1 MAIHRIEV
9 KPSKNVGLAAWL
21 NLIGNTLIIATGGAV
36 RLTGS
41 GLGCPNWPTCTPDS
55 WIPTEE
61 LSYHSLIEFGNRL
74 MSPVLVILAV
84 FALAVTWKLRHDRK
98 DLFTHAV
105 LIGAGVLLQALV
117 GGITVW
123 TSLNSWIVGF
133 HYLASITLVA
143 VSASFVI
150 RAGKFSAN
158 RVVALPRVGIIF
170 THIASLLLFVV
181 VVLGVL
187 TTGSGPH
194 SGDKDIPN
202 SGLNWDFLAHTHANF
217 SYALVGVATLLIIFG
232 VVAKHRAYLIW
243 TIALFVVLASQ
254 AVVGIIQARIG
265 IPAFLVGIHMVL
277 AALLVAVMVAVIY
290 ATKKEPLHQQQ

>member
-1 MAIHRIEV
+1 MAIHRID
-9 KPSKNVGLAAWL
+9 SKAPATVRLAAWL
-21 NLIGNTLIIATGGAV
+21 NLIGNTLIIGTGGAV

-74 MSPVLVILAV
+74 MSPVLVILAI
-84 FALAVTWKLRHDRK
+84 FALVATWKIRSDRR
-98 DLFTHAV
+98 DLFVHAI
-105 LIGAGVLLQALV
+105 LIGSGVLLQALV

-133 HYLASITLVA
+133 HYLASITLVG

-150 RAGKFSAN
+150 RAGAYVTN
-158 RVVALPRVGIIF
+158 RVIALPKIGLII

-181 VVLGVL
+181 VILGVI

-217 SYALVGVATLLIIFG
+217 SYALVAVTLALIVIGFIS
-232 VVAKHRAYLIW
+232 KNRRYLVW
-243 TIALFVVLASQ
+243 SLAFFIALAAQ
-254 AVVGIIQARIG
+254 AAVGIIQARIG
-265 IPAFLVGIHMVL
+265 IPPLLVGIHMVL
-277 AALLVAVMVAVIY
+277 AAILVAVMVALVY
-290 ATKKEPLHQQQ
+290 ATKKPLQRQQQ